1 MTRTINCG
9 LVQPRVGAGSYPLAG
24 FWLSVNCLVPKFRSA
39 NVDVRVGAVLGKP
52 FQPQLFDFPRSGN
65 IREQIKMKCRLTRLI
80 PYTLLISV
88 AFSSSGVLLPPDSW
102 GHKVGE
108 PELERLPIWKQ
119 CCGDGDCVPQPVK
132 IITKSDTGKKIV
144 VNIEGVEAAVE
155 KDKFTPVPSDRTW
168 VCYQNPNGRIT
179 NENIRCIL
187 YPQKSGTT

>member
-1 MTRTINCG
+1 
-9 LVQPRVGAGSYPLAG
+9 
-24 FWLSVNCLVPKFRSA
+24 
-39 NVDVRVGAVLGKP
+39 
-52 FQPQLFDFPRSGN
+52 
-65 IREQIKMKCRLTRLI
+65 MKCRLTRLI
-80 PYTLLISV
+80 YYTLLISV
-88 AFSSSGVLLPPDSW
+88 AFSSSGVLLPPHSW

-108 PELERLPIWKQ
+108 PELEGLPIWKQ

-132 IITKSDTGKKIV
+132 IITKSDTGRKIV

-168 VCYQNPNGRIT
+168 VCYQNPNGRIA